1 MVFFSFP
8 DDPEFTEVVRQAE
21 IAIEAGIYPT
31 RIYQGSSGSYFVKN
45 IEGKIVAVFKPKD
58 EEPYGR
64 LNPKWTKW
72 MHKMCCPCCFGRS
85 CLIPNQGYMSEAGAS
100 LVDTKLGLNVVPK
113 TKVVRLASETFNYLR
128 IDREKARAK
137 KMVSEHFPKV
147 GRHFHRIGL
156 PPKVRKIYLKFFRQ
170 VFFNAWNV

>member
-1 MVFFSFP
+1 MKFSFS
-8 DDPEFTEVVRQAE
+8 DDPQFTELVRQAE

-45 IEGKIVAVFKPKD
+45 IEGKIIGVFKPKD

-72 MHKMCCPCCFGRS
+72 MHRLCCPCCFGRS

-100 LVDTKLGLNVVPK
+100 LVDDKLG
-113 TKVVRLASETFNYLR
+113 TFLL
-128 IDREKARAK
+128 ISIKD
-137 KMVSEHFPKV
+137 
-147 GRHFHRIGL
+147 
-156 PPKVRKIYLKFFRQ
+156 
-170 VFFNAWNV
+170 VFFLTLLIKFCRLLKGTWAQIRLLNMNIL

>member
-1 MVFFSFP
+1 M
-8 DDPEFTEVVRQAE
+8 
-21 IAIEAGIYPT
+21 YPQ

-45 IEGKIVAVFKPKD
+45 QEGKTIAVFKPKD

-64 LNPKWTKW
+64 LNPKWMKW
-72 MHKMCCPCCFGRS
+72 MHRLCCPCCFGRS

-100 LVDTKLGLNVVPK
+100 LVDSKLGLHVVPK
-113 TKVVRLASETFNYLR
+113 TKVVRLASDTFNYLR

-137 KMVSEHFPKV
+137 RVVSERFPKV

-156 PPKVRKIYLKFFRQ
+156 PPKVSQLSFNSVSSLSTILDVNLFSGRKFPDLRRGLQGCRLLSAAFR
-170 VFFNAWNV
+170 N